1 MFVKKENLQKDV
13 QIRKLATENKKKNWC
28 VMKKND
34 ELKRVKKVNETLKKL
49 LKPMRKKRTSQKSIQ
64 TE

>member
-13 QIRKLATENKKKNWC
+13 QSRKFATENKKKTGG

-49 LKPMRKKRTSQKSIQ
+49 LKPMRKKRTS
-64 TE
+64 